1 MTPLRIFVV
10 DDDADFAESL
20 ASILESRDCQVQI
33 AHSGEEAIE
42 VLREQDFDL
51 AFMDVKLPGKNGV
64 ESFLEIRRYKPEVRV
79 VMMTGFSMEQLL
91 EQAVENGAYG
101 IFRKPLDPE
110 DVLRMVERVMPRGI
124 LIADDDP
131 AFVESVRD
139 YLEGQG
145 RRVFGAENGREA
157 IDRVRAGGID
167 ILILD
172 VRMPILDGL
181 QAYIELKQSGDAVPT
196 ILVTAYGDTEMERV
210 KTLCSNSAGLI
221 LRKPFD
227 PRDLLQEIERLF
239 EQGLG
244 TTA

>member
-1 MTPLRIFVV
+1 MNQLRVFVV

-20 ASILESRDCQVQI
+20 ASILESRDCQVHI
-33 AHSGEEAIE
+33 AHSGEEAIDIFQ
-42 VLREQDFDL
+42 EQDFDL
-51 AFMDVKLPGKNGV
+51 TFMDVKLPGKNGV
-64 ESFLEIRRYKPEVRV
+64 ESFLEIRRHKPEARV

-101 IFRKPLDPE
+101 VLRKPLDLE
-110 DVLRMVERVMPRGI
+110 EVLRMIERVAPRGI

-131 AFVESVRD
+131 AFVESVSD

-145 RRVFGAENGREA
+145 RRVFTAQNGQEA
-157 IDRVRAGGID
+157 IERVRAGGID
-167 ILILD
+167 VLILD

-181 QAYIELKQSGDAVPT
+181 QAYIELKQSGHAVPT
-196 ILVTAYGDTEMERV
+196 ILVTAYAETEIERV
-210 KTLCSNSAGLI
+210 KTLCPRSAGLI

-239 EQGLG
+239 AERAE
-244 TTA
+244 TIS

>member
-1 MTPLRIFVV
+1 MIPLRVFVV

-20 ASILESRDCQVQI
+20 ACILESHDCQVQI
-33 AHSGEEAIE
+33 AHTGEEAIKIFQ
-42 VLREQDFDL
+42 EQDFDL

-64 ESFLEIRRYKPEVRV
+64 ESFLEIRRHKPEARV

-91 EQAVENGAYG
+91 EEAVENGAYG
-101 IFRKPLDPE
+101 VLRKPLDPE
-110 DVLRMVERVMPRGI
+110 EVLRMIDRVSPRGI

-145 RRVFGAENGREA
+145 RQVFTAQNGQEA
-157 IDRVRAGGID
+157 IERVCAGGID

-172 VRMPILDGL
+172 VRMPVLDGL
-181 QAYIELKQSGDAVPT
+181 QAYIELKHSGHAVPT
-196 ILVTAYGDTEMERV
+196 ILVTAYADTEMERV
-210 KTLCSNSAGLI
+210 QTLCSRSAGLI

-227 PRDLLQEIERLF
+227 PRDLLQEVERLF
-239 EQGLG
+239 AQKDESSP
-244 TTA
+244 